1 MGRRWPLIGRIDE
14 LRFIAAAARSGDGP
28 RGVVIAGGAGVGK
41 TRLAREA
48 VQALG
53 FSGQQVQ
60 WITGTVTARSIP
72 MGAPMAQV
80 GNSPFAEV
88 DHPSAPAIA
97 VVDDAHL
104 LDHVTASMVH
114 QLALRDAAIVVAIVR
129 SGEPAPDAITAL
141 WKDGLLDRLELQTLS
156 EPATADL
163 LQAVLDG
170 PVDTISVRRFWEL
183 ARGIALFLRLL
194 VEGERAANRLR
205 RQGGSVWIWAG
216 SPVLTPSVS
225 ELVADRMGAQP
236 GAVRDVLD
244 LIALAEPLPASL
256 LRDLSSVDGI
266 EEAERLGLIRAE
278 QRSDGDVQ
286 IRSAHP
292 LYSEAQRAAMGS
304 VRAKRLRGIL
314 AAALSTNCGEGEQV
328 RIAVLLLESDP
339 APDPKVLTAAAQQS
353 LARQDPLLA
362 QPLARAAVAAGG
374 GFDAQLVL
382 AYSQTLMPGPVNPDH
397 AFRQLADSGDDAQ
410 HARVA
415 RLRAG
420 NLLFTLQRPGE
431 ALDVLADAVGRI
443 DDDGERA
450 GVRATGAV
458 FLAFLGQP
466 ATAVQVGRTGLAGQ
480 DLDDHAAMMAAWG
493 LVAGLGHLGRAE
505 EIWEAADRA
514 TIAAGRSPEAAAL
527 AMPVAN
533 GLTYTL
539 AIAGRI
545 GDAQNAARGS
555 APRRGKSGRVDVEHR
570 HRESGHR
577 RVVFR
582 SRTPGDHVAAAGPGA
597 VRGRPERLAVHGVA
611 VARPGAGTCW

>member
-1 MGRRWPLIGRIDE
+1 
-14 LRFIAAAARSGDGP
+14 
-28 RGVVIAGGAGVGK
+28 
-41 TRLAREA
+41 
-48 VQALG
+48 
-53 FSGQQVQ
+53 
-60 WITGTVTARSIP
+60 
-72 MGAPMAQV
+72 MGALMAQV

-183 ARGIALFLRLL
+183 ARGNALFLRLL
-194 VEGERAANRLR
+194 VEGERAANRLH
-205 RQGGSVWIWAG
+205 RQAGSVWIWAG
-216 SPVLTPSVS
+216 SPVLTPSLS

-314 AAALSTNCGEGEQV
+314 ATALSTNSGDEELV
-328 RIAVLLLESDP
+328 RIAVLLRESDL

-397 AFRQLADSGDDAQ
+397 AFRQLAD
-410 HARVA
+410 
-415 RLRAG
+415 
-420 NLLFTLQRPGE
+420 
-431 ALDVLADAVGRI
+431 
-443 DDDGERA
+443 
-450 GVRATGAV
+450 
-458 FLAFLGQP
+458 
-466 ATAVQVGRTGLAGQ
+466 
-480 DLDDHAAMMAAWG
+480 
-493 LVAGLGHLGRAE
+493 
-505 EIWEAADRA
+505 
-514 TIAAGRSPEAAAL
+514 
-527 AMPVAN
+527 
-533 GLTYTL
+533 
-539 AIAGRI
+539 
-545 GDAQNAARGS
+545 
-555 APRRGKSGRVDVEHR
+555 
-570 HRESGHR
+570 
-577 RVVFR
+577 
-582 SRTPGDHVAAAGPGA
+582 
-597 VRGRPERLAVHGVA
+597 
-611 VARPGAGTCW
+611 